1 MQSTGAKSTVMTQS
15 KKKGDK
21 KEKKKEQPEER
32 SGVIELRPQPPARR
46 VTWKEDTVDNEHA
59 NKRKS
64 NICCI
69 FHPSGVGCDK
79 DKFSDSPETCSSDDC
94 NEIERS
100 RQSKKEHMKGCSKG
114 NGGEVMKE

>member
-1 MQSTGAKSTVMTQS
+1 MQSNRTGSNTVTQ
-15 KKKGDK
+15 KKANPNKKDK
-21 KEKKKEQPEER
+21 KNDVPQPQT
-32 SGVIELRPQPPARR
+32 GVIELRPQPPARR

-100 RQSKKEHMKGCSKG
+100 RQSKKEHMKKCSRHK
-114 NGGEVMKE
+114 GGEVMKE